1 MEPGRGFWE
10 GGLAGQGAP
19 GFHFRAWPHGS
30 RRLTREGGGAQVHQ
44 GGAPV
49 QHHSYYHQRLTG
61 DPEVVLVEEL
71 LDWPKEQRGAGS

>member
-44 GGAPV
+44 EVHHQQPKIRQSCLVNRGPSGKKRLGG
-49 QHHSYYHQRLTG
+49 
-61 DPEVVLVEEL
+61 
-71 LDWPKEQRGAGS
+71 RGLC